1 MSAAKNYTVPLADE
15 LSLKSPV
22 GKDVT
27 KRVKSLSAFDSDDV
41 IAVVMMSFVIVAM
54 T

>member
-1 MSAAKNYTVPLADE
+1 MSDAKNYTVPLAAE

-27 KRVKSLSAFDSDDV
+27 KRVKSLSAFDYDDV
-41 IAVVMMSFVIVAM
+41 DVVMISFVIVAI